1 MRNTINTLS
10 LLLVNNK
17 TDLTGK
23 KKKLDNTTE
32 MPLTCYILSH
42 VLSDMYVYD
51 GICFSE
57 RATRTKLYL
66 SLENCVIA
74 LSWPLS

>member
-42 VLSDMYVYD
+42 VLSD
-51 GICFSE
+51 
-57 RATRTKLYL
+57 TRIVGAVCMFTMVFVSQKGQQGP
-66 SLENCVIA
+66 NCTSV
-74 LSWPLS
+74 WKTV